1 MADVAGGE
9 TVMRYPQ
16 TGAFGTNVSAHRDKV
31 GVWYEK
37 MPDFPI
43 VNEMPMLS
51 LAARPAVQQL
61 RSSKIREVANAGMGK
76 KDVIAFW
83 FGEPDEVTPDFIRQ
97 AGIEALRRGETFYTQ
112 NLGIPELRD
121 AIGNYVSRLYR
132 TGGSGRIA
140 ADNIAV
146 TNSGM
151 SALMLTT
158 QALVGP
164 GDRVVIVTPVWPNL
178 VEIPKILGAEAVTF
192 PLSFTPEGWT
202 LDLER
207 LLATLE
213 PGTRAVYINS
223 PNNPTGWIIDR
234 ETQHAVLEHCR
245 RHGIWIL
252 GDDAYERLCYDD
264 GIAPSFLDIADPL
277 DRVVSTNTFSKSWLM
292 TGWRLGWI
300 VAPKELIA
308 NLGTLLEYNTSCAPG
323 FVQRA
328 GIVAIEQG
336 EPVVAR
342 TLARLRKAR
351 DFLSARLREIPGIE
365 ATLPPGAM
373 YTFFKVHGVTDS
385 LAFCKKLVAD
395 AGLGL
400 APGIAF
406 GPEGEGFV
414 RWCFAAGEERLEQGI
429 ERLRKAVVHR

>member
-1 MADVAGGE
+1 
-9 TVMRYPQ
+9 
-16 TGAFGTNVSAHRDKV
+16 
-31 GVWYEK
+31 
-37 MPDFPI
+37 
-43 VNEMPMLS
+43 MLS
-51 LAARPAVQQL
+51 LGARPAVQQL

-97 AGIEALRRGETFYTQ
+97 AGIDALERGETFYTE

-121 AIGNYVSRLYR
+121 AIGNYLSRVHR
-132 TGGSGRIA
+132 RGGTGQINS
-140 ADNIAV
+140 DNVAV
-146 TNSGM
+146 TSSGM

-178 VEIPKILGAEAVTF
+178 VEIPKILGAETITF
-192 PLSFTPEGWT
+192 TLSVTPEGWT
-202 LDLER
+202 LDLEH
-207 LLATLE
+207 LLATLK

-223 PNNPTGWIIDR
+223 PNNPTGWTIDR
-234 ETQHAVLEHCR
+234 EVQREILAHCR
-245 RHGIWIL
+245 TRGIWIL
-252 GDDAYERLCYDD
+252 SDDAYNRLYY
-264 GIAPSFLDIADPL
+264 GNGAAPSFLDIADTR

-292 TGWRLGWI
+292 TGWRLGW
-300 VAPKELIA
+300 VMAPRELTA
-308 NLGTLLEYNTSCAPG
+308 NLGTLLEYNTSCAPC

-351 DFLSARLREIPGIE
+351 DFLTAQLREIPGIE

-373 YTFFKVHGVTDS
+373 YAFFKVHGVTDT
-385 LAFCKKLVAD
+385 LAFCKKLVSD
-395 AGLGL
+395 VGLGL

-414 RWCFAAGEERLEQGI
+414 RWCFAASEDRLARGI
-429 ERLRKAVVHR
+429 ERLRKIVVHR

>member
-1 MADVAGGE
+1 
-9 TVMRYPQ
+9 
-16 TGAFGTNVSAHRDKV
+16 
-31 GVWYEK
+31 
-37 MPDFPI
+37 
-43 VNEMPMLS
+43 MLS

-97 AGIEALRRGETFYTQ
+97 AGIEALKRGETFYTE

-121 AIGNYVSRLYR
+121 AIGDYLSRLHR
-132 TGGSGRIA
+132 RDGTRQITS
-140 ADNIAV
+140 DNIAV
-146 TNSGM
+146 TSSGM

-158 QALVGP
+158 QSLVGP

-178 VEIPKILGAEAVTF
+178 VEIPKILGAETVTF
-192 PLSFTPEGWT
+192 PLNFTPEGWT

-213 PGTRAVYINS
+213 SGTRAVYINS
-223 PNNPTGWIIDR
+223 PNNPTGWTIDR
-234 ETQHAVLEHCR
+234 EAQRAILEHCR

-252 GDDAYERLCYDD
+252 SDDAYQRLYY
-264 GIAPSFLDIADPL
+264 GNGAAPSFLDIADTR
-277 DRVVSTNTFSKSWLM
+277 DRFVSANTFSKSWLM

-300 VAPKELIA
+300 MAPKELVA
-308 NLGTLLEYNTSCAPG
+308 NLGTLLEYNTSCAPC

-342 TLARLRKAR
+342 TLTRLRKAR
-351 DFLSARLREIPGIE
+351 DFLSARLCEIPGIE

-373 YTFFKVHGVTDS
+373 YAFFKVHGVTDS
-385 LAFCKKLVAD
+385 LAFCKKLVSD

-414 RWCFAAGEERLEQGI
+414 RWCFAASEERLAQGI
-429 ERLRKAVVHR
+429 ERLRKVVVHL